1 VQDALGEVQSVLVLG
16 GGSDIGRA
24 LCVRLARSRCRTVVL
39 AGRPEDDMEPVAD
52 AARAAGATTV
62 ELVEWDSTDVDSHRK
77 VIDDVFDR
85 FGSIDLVYVPAG
97 ILGSQEAFDA
107 DPTFAAKAVEINFG
121 GLVSACL
128 VVADRLEKQGYG
140 TLVLMSSVAG
150 LRARKDNFVYG
161 STKAGLDAFAQ
172 GLGDSL
178 HGRGVRV
185 VVVRPGF
192 VRTKMT
198 EGMDAAPFSTTPDK
212 VAELI
217 VAGLAKGQ
225 EIVWAP
231 PLLQYPFFVFRLLPR
246 FLWRIVAERAGG

>member
-1 VQDALGEVQSVLVLG
+1 MSQL
-16 GGSDIGRA
+16 
-24 LCVRLARSRCRTVVL
+24 RLLDVEAGLPSTDGL
-39 AGRPEDDMEPVAD
+39 AQ
-52 AARAAGATTV
+52 RAAEFCETAP
-62 ELVEWDSTDVDSHRK
+62 HRQ
-77 VIDDVFDR
+77 DP
-85 FGSIDLVYVPAG
+85 FGRRNWGGTLHSLCSYQGKLKPAIG
-97 ILGSQEAFDA
+97 HA

-217 VAGLAKGQ
+217 VAGLAKGKEESCIISQ
-225 EIVWAP
+225 SACWACWRS
-231 PLLQYPFFVFRLLPR
+231 VFGISTS
-246 FLWRIVAERAGG
+246 W